1 MLQQNQSIKSWAE
14 DDRPREKLIS
24 RGKTNLTDSEL
35 LAILLGTGSKQKSA
49 LDLAK
54 EVLAQSKNSLQDF
67 SQQTVKDL
75 CKIKGIGQAK
85 AVTIIAALE
94 LGRRKKESG
103 ISKKVK
109 INSSNLAYELLRE
122 KFEDLKHEE
131 FYVLYL
137 NRGNF
142 LLQTKRLSVGGLT
155 GTIVDP
161 RMIFKEAIECLA
173 TGIILAH
180 NHPSGQLKASEQD
193 KKLTEKLSEIGLMM
207 EVAVLDHLI
216 ISQDSFYSFA
226 DNGLL

>member
-14 DDRPREKLIS
+14 DDRPREKLIK

-54 EVLAQSKNSLQDF
+54 EVLAQSQNSLQDF
-67 SQQTVKDL
+67 SQQSIQDL

-85 AVTIIAALE
+85 AVTIVAALE
-94 LGRRKKESG
+94 LGRRKKETAL
-103 ISKKVK
+103 SKKVK
-109 INSSNLAYELLRE
+109 IKSSNLAYELLRE

-137 NRGNF
+137 NRGNY
-142 LLQTKRLSVGGLT
+142 LIQTKLLSKGGLT

-180 NHPSGQLKASEQD
+180 NHPSGQLKPSDQD
-193 KKLTEKLSEIGLMM
+193 KKLTEKLTEIGLMM

-216 ISQDSFYSFA
+216 ICQDSFYSFA